1 MQLVDSGPDRLTA
14 EPRDRGLV
22 ASMVHLFEQVL
33 PDAFVLSIG
42 LTVLVIALAL
52 AFAPNNSVPTILTAW
67 YNGTFAILTYA
78 AQMILMLAAGF
89 AVADAAIV
97 RAGLSRLS
105 SRVRTP
111 AHAVVL
117 LFPLI
122 ALAAWLN
129 WALGMILAAFLARE
143 IGKRTKVD
151 FAWLVAANYSAWSI
165 CNSGLSSPIPLSQA
179 SHGNV
184 LNLTEKATGHVLPLT
199 QTILAPF
206 VLIPTVLVVVSMT
219 LIFVLIHPKPED
231 TQVFSEAPTPLAEAS
246 EKRGR
251 DAATPASRAERS
263 FIGTALLLVVGVA
276 YLLMTWSTKGFELDI
291 NSTILVFVLIGLALQ
306 GSPIAYANAIREASG
321 HTGSMLLQYP
331 VYGGIMGIMTV
342 TGLAAVIAKM
352 FVVVASPAT
361 LPIWSFL
368 SSVVI
373 TFFVPSAGGHWAVQG
388 PFVLPAAVNLHASI
402 PHAAMGVAMAEN
414 VSNMLQPFWVAPVAA
429 MAGIKLQR
437 VMGYTAITFAVSFV
451 IYGGALLLAS

>member
-1 MQLVDSGPDRLTA
+1 MQLVDSTPNQLA
-14 EPRDRGLV
+14 AKPRDRGLV
-22 ASMVHLFEQVL
+22 ATLVYLFEQVI

-42 LTVLVIALAL
+42 LTILVIALAL
-52 AFAPNNSVPTILTAW
+52 AFAPNNSIPTILTSW
-67 YNGTFAILTYA
+67 YNGVFAILTYA

-97 RAGLSRLS
+97 RRGLTRLS

-206 VLIPTVLVVVSMT
+206 VLIPTVLIVVAMT
-219 LIFVLIHPKPED
+219 VIFVLIHPKPED
-231 TQVFSEAPTPLAEAS
+231 TQVFSEAPLPPVEES
-246 EKRGR
+246 HGR
-251 DAATPASRAERS
+251 DARSPASWAERS
-263 FIGTALLLVVGVA
+263 FVGTALLLLVGVA
-276 YLLMTWSTKGFELDI
+276 YLAMTWSTKGFELDI
-291 NSTILVFVLIGLALQ
+291 NTTILIFLLIGLVLQ
-306 GSPIAYANAIREASG
+306 GSPIAYANAIREASS

-368 SSVVI
+368 SSVII

-388 PFVLPAAVNLHASI
+388 PFVLPAAINLHASI
-402 PHAAMGVAMAEN
+402 PHTAMGVAMAEN

-437 VMGYTAITFAVSFV
+437 VMGYTAVTFAVSLV
-451 IYGGALLLAS
+451 TYGGALLLAS

>member
-1 MQLVDSGPDRLTA
+1 MRVADGEAGRVTLGR
-14 EPRDRGLV
+14 RDRGPV
-22 ASMVHLFEQVL
+22 ATMVYLFEQVM

-42 LTVLVIALAL
+42 LTVLVIAMALAL
-52 AFAPNNSVPTILTAW
+52 APNNAMPTILAAW
-67 YNGTFAILTYA
+67 YAGAFAILTYA

-97 RAGLSRLS
+97 RRGLTRLS

-143 IGKRTKVD
+143 IGKRTRVD

-219 LIFVLIHPKPED
+219 IIFVLIHPKPAD
-231 TQVFSEAPTPLAEAS
+231 TQVFSEAPPPPAEAT
-246 EKRGR
+246 RGR
-251 DAATPASRAERS
+251 DARSPASRAERS
-263 FIGTALLLVVGVA
+263 FVGAALLLAVGVA
-276 YLLMTWSTKGFELDI
+276 YLAMTWATKGFDLDI
-291 NSTILVFVLIGLALQ
+291 NTTILIFLLLGLALQ
-306 GSPIAYANAIREASG
+306 GSPIAYADAIREASA

-331 VYGGIMGIMTV
+331 VYGGIMGIMTA

-368 SSVVI
+368 SSVII

-388 PFVLPAAVNLHASI
+388 PFVLPAAINLHAAV
-402 PHAAMGVAMAEN
+402 PHTAMGVAMGED

-451 IYGGALLLAS
+451 VYGGALLLAA